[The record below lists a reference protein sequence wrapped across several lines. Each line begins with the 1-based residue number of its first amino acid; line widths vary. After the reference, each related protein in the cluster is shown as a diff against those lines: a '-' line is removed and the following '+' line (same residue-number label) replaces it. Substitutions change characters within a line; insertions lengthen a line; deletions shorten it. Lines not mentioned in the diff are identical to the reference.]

1 MKSKTEKTKID
12 ITGTT
17 LLVFTM
23 MIALAVAACGAP
35 SEVNIAPA
43 ARVEVS
49 QEEPLPSEQESQPQ
63 TGQPHQADLVFTG
76 AEYLGKRAF
85 SQADSEFY
93 VTSTSFQ
100 EVASFYNG
108 LYPDTPGR
116 HYDEENGY
124 AYIQTELMQILMG
137 DDEVTAA
144 DIAALGRLVNIH
156 IAADKDVGAVQA
168 TATQE
173 ILEQLPEDK
182 TIIILTFTT
191 LKY

>member
-168 TATQE
+168 TATQQ
-173 ILEQLPEDK
+173 ILEQLPDDQ

>member
-1 MKSKTEKTKID
+1 MKRKTEKMKIYL
-12 ITGTT
+12 TRTM

-23 MIALAVAACGAP
+23 MIALAAAACGAP

-49 QEEPLPSEQESQPQ
+49 QEDSLPPEDEPQPQ
-63 TGQPHQADLVFTG
+63 TGQPHRADLVFPG

-85 SQADSEFY
+85 SQADSEFF
-93 VTSTSFQ
+93 VTGASFQ
-100 EVASFYNG
+100 DVASFYNG

-137 DDEVTAA
+137 DYELTAA

-168 TATQE
+168 TATQQ
-173 ILEQLPEDK
+173 ILEQLPEDQ